1 MNWIEEAI
9 TNYYQWLKNRTG
21 YSTDEAT
28 GWSVINTPFLGM
40 FNDSIDIF
48 VKKEGDTILLSD
60 DGETIS
66 GLEEMGIN
74 ISRSPKR
81 KEWVNSILQTYGLKM
96 EHDELST
103 KATLASFPQAKHNM
117 LSAIL
122 GIADLELT
130 GSKSI
135 VSMFQEDV
143 KAFFDDLQLIY
154 SPGFITRGVSGLEST
169 FDFQI
174 AGRTQETIIKTFN
187 SLNMNNL
194 PSFLFGW
201 DDVKPIRETMT
212 GKRLMA
218 VAIVDDTEKT
228 PRDEY
233 ITALQ
238 AKNAHYFPWSRRDSQ
253 ESAEFLRGLHN

>member
-9 TNYYQWLKNRTG
+9 TNYYQWLKSRTG

-40 FNDSIDIF
+40 FNDSIDIY
-48 VKKEGDTILLSD
+48 VKKEGDTIYLSD
-60 DGETIS
+60 DGETLS
-66 GLEEMGIN
+66 GLAEMGIN

-81 KEWVNSILQTYGLKM
+81 KDWVNSILQTYGLRLEK
-96 EHDELST
+96 DELST
-103 KATLASFPQAKHNM
+103 KATVASFPQAKHNM

-130 GSKSI
+130 GSKNI
-135 VSMFQEDV
+135 VSMFQEEV
-143 KAFFDDLQLIY
+143 KKYFDGLDLIY
-154 SPGFITRGVSGLEST
+154 SPGFITRGSSGLEST

-201 DDVKPIRETMT
+201 DDVRPTREALT
-212 GKRLMA
+212 GKHMVA
-218 VAIVDDTEKT
+218 VAIVDDTEKA
-228 PRDEY
+228 PKDEY
-233 ITALQ
+233 VAALQ
-238 AKNAHYFPWSRRDSQ
+238 TKNAHYLPWSLKDSQ
-253 ESAEFLRGLHN
+253 ANTAFLRGLSN